1 MSSNW
6 HDSARR
12 LFEESPGL
20 AGRILRDLLK
30 VDLPPVIQ
38 YTLLMPLC
46 GDDLCGED
54 TCGEDECEDEEGD
67 EAGRGRPPDGDRFSE
82 PVPDMVIL
90 AGPASEPVRAIIV
103 EFQQGRDYG
112 ARRRWPLYTA
122 AIWLRHGC
130 PVDLLVICP
139 DELTAHWADRPIT
152 TALDGYVCR
161 PAVLLVEDLGNIFAQ
176 PRTVTPLPAGF
187 PLDAASRV

>member
-1 MSSNW
+1 MPSNW

-67 EAGRGRPPDGDRFSE
+67 EAGRGGPPDGDRFSE

-112 ARRRWPLYTA
+112 ARRR
-122 AIWLRHGC
+122 
-130 PVDLLVICP
+130 
-139 DELTAHWADRPIT
+139 
-152 TALDGYVCR
+152 
-161 PAVLLVEDLGNIFAQ
+161 
-176 PRTVTPLPAGF
+176 
-187 PLDAASRV
+187 